1 MAGGASDIAQ
11 PGSGLTMAWPM
22 VWPMAMIVASFI
34 AYHLAIRALR
44 PDLHPLAFL
53 MGAYIVAFV
62 VTLGLWIAFPNLGPT
77 GLRAGDAVWVVVLGL
92 TLVGIEFGFLMA
104 YRNGWSVSV
113 APTFSNVTL
122 ALIMVPIG
130 LFFLKER
137 LGWQG
142 FVGLGLCVCGLI
154 LMSRRPI

>member
-1 MAGGASDIAQ
+1 MASSGTDMTQ
-11 PGSGLTMAWPM
+11 PGGFIAMAWPM
-22 VWPMAMIVASFI
+22 ATIVASFMI
-34 AYHLAIRALR
+34 YHLAVKAIR

-53 MGAYIVAFV
+53 IAVYIVALV
-62 VTLGLWIAFPNLGPT
+62 STIGLWIAFPNLGPT
-77 GLRAGDAVWVVVLGL
+77 GVRAGDMVWVVLLGIA
-92 TLVGIEFGFLMA
+92 LVGIEFGFLMA

-130 LFFLKER
+130 MVFLKER

-142 FVGLGLCVCGLI
+142 AGGLALCVLGLI
-154 LMSRRPI
+154 LMARRPA